1 MNNRKDLL
9 EGTIELPKQILEIV
23 GAEQEVAKEM
33 FQAVWYNYLKNKK
46 STNST
51 YWYDKFEDKNVF
63 NQYVMHLS
71 KSGWI
76 TSTVL
81 PKRHW
86 AELSFNEAKL
96 SKYVTATEVEELR
109 YDNKLSKYLLTER
122 TCKRELGLTKT
133 PKGIKSVGIKRK
145 GFSKSAKALFKLDVE
160 MLMKYEDAIV
170 LNVTKGIKKM
180 DLDIDIA
187 EYSNVAKGVIDTYI
201 CKDKEYCMNGSISD
215 SRGRNIFKGLSKI
228 FNPVGFKD
236 ARALLVIEPKSLGI
250 TGMSAVEE
258 FVAELLSI
266 KCDTKEERRTAGR
279 QAIVDKT
286 LHTLDLSTV
295 EGREDLHENIW
306 LERIYANVEVYD
318 GSNWIVPI
326 ELDFTASILAIE
338 GTLLGD
344 YKYMDLTNIVG
355 DVLKDAWTI
364 EGVSRKQVKACMTP
378 ILYGSS
384 ETIRNL
390 WSHRDI
396 KFTEKQV
403 QIMSSELTEGR
414 FKLANMFKN
423 YIIKNV
429 QVDSSMTVT
438 VWNDTFEIKP
448 NRYRN
453 VGEFVQKYNIYD
465 TSEARVITIR
475 HTHTKRVPDLEQFKL
490 YFPTLL
496 VHGVDS
502 QISDEIAEALGWCI
516 DIHDAWIVHPA
527 DANKVRVKTVEQ
539 LNKLHSNRDIVLGDF
554 FRSTGVSN
562 KHEWAEIRR
571 ETEARKDISI
581 TANVLK

>member
-1 MNNRKDLL
+1 
-9 EGTIELPKQILEIV
+9 
-23 GAEQEVAKEM
+23 
-33 FQAVWYNYLKNKK
+33 
-46 STNST
+46 
-51 YWYDKFEDKNVF
+51 
-63 NQYVMHLS
+63 
-71 KSGWI
+71 
-76 TSTVL
+76 
-81 PKRHW
+81 
-86 AELSFNEAKL
+86 
-96 SKYVTATEVEELR
+96 
-109 YDNKLSKYLLTER
+109 
-122 TCKRELGLTKT
+122 
-133 PKGIKSVGIKRK
+133 
-145 GFSKSAKALFKLDVE
+145 
-160 MLMKYEDAIV
+160 MKYEDAIV

-187 EYSNVAKGVIDTYI
+187 EYSNVAKGVIDTCI

-250 TGMSAVEE
+250 TGMYAVEE
-258 FVAELLSI
+258 FVAELLGI

-396 KFTEKQV
+396 KFTEEQV
-403 QIMSSELTEGR
+403 QTMSSELTEGR

-475 HTHTKRVPDLEQFKL
+475 HTHTKRVPDLGQFKL

-502 QISDEIAEALGWCI
+502 QISDEIAESLDWCI

-539 LNKLHSNRDIVLGDF
+539 LKKLHSNRDIVLGDF
-554 FRSTGVSN
+554 FRSTGISN
-562 KHEWAEIRR
+562 KYAVVR
-571 ETEARKDISI
+571 
-581 TANVLK
+581 N